1 MQKLQE
7 QEMKDEIH
15 EDSKK
20 LDLLLL
26 EIKSLREEVQELKKK
41 K

>member
-7 QEMKDEIH
+7 EQMKEEIH

-20 LDLLLL
+20 LDILL
-26 EIKSLREEVQELKKK
+26 EEIKELKQEVKELKKK
-41 K
+41 E